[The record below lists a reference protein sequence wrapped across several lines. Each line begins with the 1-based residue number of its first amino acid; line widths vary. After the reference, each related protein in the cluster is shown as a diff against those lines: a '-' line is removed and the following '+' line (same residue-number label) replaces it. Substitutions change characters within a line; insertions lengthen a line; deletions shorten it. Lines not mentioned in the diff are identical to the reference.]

1 MASTRMTNSIHKLYG
16 KIEDRYLDLIRRFPL
31 RPLRSDSELDSAIEV
46 IDSLIDRDKLSAP
59 ERDYLDVLSGLVKDY
74 EEEAVAIKS
83 VSDSEMI
90 RFLIEA
96 KQVTQSQ
103 VAAGTGIAESTVSAV
118 LAGKRKL
125 NRNHIGKLAKYF
137 HVSTAVFAD

>member
-1 MASTRMTNSIHKLYG
+1 MRIRTFFLIGLVALLVPAALAAQDADAKKYG
-16 KIEDRYLDLIRRFPL
+16 QLLW
-31 RPLRSDSELDSAIEV
+31 
-46 IDSLIDRDKLSAP
+46 DK
-59 ERDYLDVLSGLVKDY
+59 DYLDVLGSLVEAY
-74 EEEAVAIKS
+74 EDVTIPMGPI
-83 VSDSEMI
+83 SDGDMI
-90 RFLIEA
+90 RSFLDSHRI
-96 KQVTQSQ
+96 TQSQ

>member
-1 MASTRMTNSIHKLYG
+1 MARKRDSLHVFYG
-16 KIEDRYLDLIRRFPL
+16 RRHSRYLDLIRRFPL

-46 IDSLIDRDKLSAP
+46 IDSLIDLDKLSAP
-59 ERDYLDVLSGLVKDY
+59 ERDYLDVLSDLVKDY

>member
-1 MASTRMTNSIHKLYG
+1 
-16 KIEDRYLDLIRRFPL
+16 
-31 RPLRSDSELDSAIEV
+31 
-46 IDSLIDRDKLSAP
+46 
-59 ERDYLDVLSGLVKDY
+59 
-74 EEEAVAIKS
+74 
-83 VSDSEMI
+83 MI

>member
-1 MASTRMTNSIHKLYG
+1 M
-16 KIEDRYLDLIRRFPL
+16 IRRFPL
-31 RPLRSDSELDSAIEV
+31 RPLRSDSELDSAIAV
-46 IDSLIDRDKLSAP
+46 IDSLIDRAKLSAP
-59 ERDYLDVLSGLVKDY
+59 ERDYLDVLSDLVKDY